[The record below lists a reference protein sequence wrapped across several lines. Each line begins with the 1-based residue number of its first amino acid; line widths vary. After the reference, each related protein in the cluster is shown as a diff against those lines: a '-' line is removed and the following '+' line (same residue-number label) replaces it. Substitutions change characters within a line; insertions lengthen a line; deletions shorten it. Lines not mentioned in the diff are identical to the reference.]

1 MNAEGL
7 MENLSRRVF
16 GKTLSV
22 GALGALAAGTAPRA
36 TSAEGGAKQS
46 PKRMTTLLREMI
58 ASPGIIAAPGI
69 YDPITAKLAEK
80 CGFRA
85 LDLPGSALGY
95 ATTLIEPNL
104 CLEDMVEATRRIT
117 NAVNIPVVVDVG
129 AGFGEPAHVIRTVRA
144 LEHAG
149 AAGIHLEDQFYP
161 KRFHYHVGTE
171 HTISADAMVEKIH
184 YAVEARRDPDFIIVG
199 RTDAFR
205 TVGFDEGVRRSN
217 LYVEAG
223 ADMIMP
229 SHTSTAEQVKRL
241 PKEINAPLNWTH
253 SSGRPGEPPVFSLQ
267 ELEAMGG
274 AKGGYKLINYVGGP
288 IFAMYKAVKQE
299 LMHLKETG
307 SPGMDYSVFGPI
319 EKEVQEVC
327 GLTQYVNVENQTTEK
342 A

>member
-1 MNAEGL
+1 
-7 MENLSRRVF
+7 MENVSRRVF
-16 GKTLSV
+16 GRTLSV
-22 GALGALAAGTAPRA
+22 GALGALAASAAPRA
-36 TSAEGGAKQS
+36 GRAAEGEAKQA
-46 PKRMTTLLREMI
+46 PKRMTTVMREMI
-58 ASPGIIAAPGI
+58 SQPGIIAAPGI
-69 YDPITAKLAEK
+69 YDPITAKIAEK

-104 CLEDMVEATRRIT
+104 CLEDMVEATERIT
-117 NAVNIPVVVDVG
+117 SVVNIPVMVDVG

-144 LEHAG
+144 LEAAG

-171 HTISADAMVEKIH
+171 HTISADDMVEKIH
-184 YAVEARRDPDFIIVG
+184 YAVEARRDPNFIIVG
-199 RTDAFR
+199 RTDSFR
-205 TVGFDEGVRRSN
+205 TVSFDEGVRRSN

-241 PKEINAPLNWTH
+241 PHEINAPLNWTH

-267 ELEAMGG
+267 ELQAMGG

-288 IFAMYKAVKQE
+288 IFAMYKAVKE
-299 LMHLKETG
+299 DLMHLKETG
-307 SPGMDYSVFGPI
+307 TPAMDYDAFKPI
-319 EKEVQEVC
+319 EEEVQEAC
-327 GLTQYVNVENQTTEK
+327 GLPMYIEVENKTTEK

>member
-1 MNAEGL
+1 

-16 GKTLSV
+16 GKTLSA
-22 GALGALAAGTAPRA
+22 GALGALAASAAPRPA
-36 TSAEGGAKQS
+36 GAEGPAKQS

-69 YDPITAKLAEK
+69 YDPITAKIAEV

-104 CLEDMVEATRRIT
+104 CLEDMVEAARRIT
-117 NAVNIPVVVDVG
+117 NVVNIPVVVDVG
-129 AGFGEPAHVIRTVRA
+129 AGFGEPAHVIHTVRA

-171 HTISADAMVEKIH
+171 HTIAADAMVEKIH

-199 RTDAFR
+199 RTDAIR
-205 TVGFDEGVRRSN
+205 TVGFAEGVRRAN
-217 LYVEAG
+217 LYLEAG

-229 SHTSTAEQVKRL
+229 SHASTAEQIRQL
-241 PKEINAPLNWTH
+241 PHEINGPLNWTH
-253 SSGRPGEPPVFSLQ
+253 SSGRPGEPPVFSLA

-288 IFAMYKAVKQE
+288 IFAMYKAVKE
-299 LMHLKETG
+299 DLMHLKETG
-307 SPGMDYSVFGPI
+307 SPAMDYDAFKPI
-319 EKEVQEVC
+319 EKECQEAC
-327 GLTQYVNVENQTTEK
+327 GLQKYIEVENQTTEK